1 MILVEKAIVVLKEY
15 LEETKLII
23 NNSYDDDEY
32 VQNLVKA
39 TAIKEALSDL
49 ECFKIVFD
57 DFVED

>member
-49 ECFKIVFD
+49 ECFKYCF
-57 DFVED
+57 